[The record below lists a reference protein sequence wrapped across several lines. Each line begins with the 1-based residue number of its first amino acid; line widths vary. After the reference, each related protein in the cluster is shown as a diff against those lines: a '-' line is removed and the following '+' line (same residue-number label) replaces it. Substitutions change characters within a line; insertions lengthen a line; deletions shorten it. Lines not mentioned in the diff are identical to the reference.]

1 MSDSW
6 DDIAEW
12 WADEVRNDPAYTQ
25 DIHPILLELFNG
37 TGGLCLDLGCG
48 EGQIMR
54 LAGGSIVGTDL
65 SLELLRLAVSAGP
78 VVQARLPGLT
88 WLKPDTFDRAF
99 SVYLVDLIADHA
111 SFFSN
116 VARIVRPGGHLVVV
130 MNHPVYTAPGSAP
143 LMDSD
148 GEVLWRWGTY
158 LSEGS
163 SLQPAGPRTVDFYH
177 RPVGELLTGAAA
189 AGWSLDRM
197 IERGLSAEAIARFPG
212 YVGQEHIP
220 RLVGFRWVRKV
231 PEGV

>member
-6 DDIAEW
+6 DDIAAW
-12 WADEVRNDPAYTQ
+12 WTDEVRDDPAYTQ
-25 DIHPILLELFNG
+25 DIHPILLELFDG
-37 TGGLCLDLGCG
+37 TGGLSLDLGCG
-48 EGQIMR
+48 EGQVMR
-54 LAGGSIVGTDL
+54 LVGGSIIGTDL
-65 SLELLRLAVSAGP
+65 SLELLRIAVSAGP

-99 SVYLVDLIADHA
+99 SVYLVDLIADHS
-111 SFFSN
+111 SFFSD
-116 VARIVRPGGHLVVV
+116 VARIVKPGGHLVVA

-163 SLQPAGPRTVDFYH
+163 SLEAAGPRTIEFYH
-177 RPVGELLTGAAA
+177 RPVGELLTAAAA

-197 IERGLSAEAIARFPG
+197 IERGLSAETISRFPA

-220 RLVGFRWVRKV
+220 RLAGFRWRRMV
-231 PEGV
+231 PEGL